1 MKTNAIWLCVLL
13 LILLCLSGCT
23 LVESESKPLPVP
35 SNVESLPSLE
45 EWMQSAENNLPS
57 KEPIILG
64 FSQLG
69 TESAWRIA
77 NSTSIQDAAKESGI
91 TLIIKNAEQSQTK
104 QFEAVRSFIKQ
115 KVDVIAIA
123 PVVESG
129 WDDILQEAKQAGIP
143 VIIVDRSVDAKDT
156 SLFVTTIGSDF
167 YEEGVKAGKYIQD
180 RLRNMP
186 GTIRIAELQ
195 GTSGSTPSIQRGE
208 GFRSILGDKAQIL
221 FSQSAPADFTENKGR
236 QVMEG
241 YLQVREEERP
251 QVLFAHNDEMAFGA
265 IQAIQDAGLKPG
277 EDIIIVSVD
286 GSRKALQSLADGQIN
301 AVVEC
306 NPLLGPQ
313 LMQATKEIMAGRTLP
328 KRMVPREDIF
338 TQESAKRE
346 MLNRKF

>member
-1 MKTNAIWLCVLL
+1 MNKVVSWLCLL
-13 LILLCLSGCT
+13 LLLCLTGCT
-23 LVESESKPLPVP
+23 ADESESKPLPVP
-35 SNVESLPSLE
+35 SNIESLPSME
-45 EWMQSAENNLPS
+45 EWMQSLEYSTPS
-57 KEPIILG
+57 REPIILG

-69 TESAWRIA
+69 TESAWRMA

-91 TLIIKNAEQSQTK
+91 TLILKNAEQSQTK
-104 QFEAVRSFIKQ
+104 QFEAVRSFIRQ

-129 WDDILQEAKQAGIP
+129 WDTILQEAKQAGIP

-180 RLRNMP
+180 RLRNVP

-208 GFRSILGDKAQIL
+208 GFRSILGDQEHIL
-221 FSQSAPADFTENKGR
+221 FSQSAPADFTEDKGR
-236 QVMEG
+236 QVMNDF
-241 YLQVREEERP
+241 LQVPKEERP

-265 IQAIQDAGLKPG
+265 IQAIQEAGLKPG
-277 EDIIIVSVD
+277 EDIVIVSVD
-286 GSRKALQSLADGQIN
+286 GSRKALGILADGQIN

>member
-1 MKTNAIWLCVLL
+1 MNWLCLLFLL
-13 LILLCLSGCT
+13 LLAGCT
-23 LVESESKPLPVP
+23 THESDPVPLPVS
-35 SNVESLPSLE
+35 SNEESLPSVDD
-45 EWMQSAENNLPS
+45 WMQSSVLKDTS
-57 KEPIILG
+57 RKPIILG

-69 TESAWRIA
+69 RESAWRMA
-77 NSTSIQDAAKESGI
+77 NSMSIRDAAAESGI
-91 TLIIKNAEQSQTK
+91 SLIMKNAEQSQTK

-129 WDDILQEAKQAGIP
+129 WDELLQEAKIAGIP
-143 VIIVDRSVDAKDT
+143 VIIVDRSVDVKDT

-167 YEEGVKAGKYIQD
+167 YEEGVKAGKYVLD
-180 RLRNMP
+180 HMRHVP

-208 GFRSILGDKAQIL
+208 GFRSIMDTREDII
-221 FSQSAPADFTENKGR
+221 FSQSAPADFTEDQGK
-236 QVMEG
+236 QVMKDF
-241 YLQVREEERP
+241 LQVPEEERP

-265 IQAIQDAGLKPG
+265 IQAIEEVGLKPG
-277 EDIIIVSVD
+277 EDIVIVSVD
-286 GSRKALQSLADGQIN
+286 GSRKALEILASGQIN

-313 LMQATKEIMAGRTLP
+313 LMQATKEIITGRTLP
-328 KRMVPREDIF
+328 KRMVPPEDIF

-346 MLNRKF
+346 MHNRRF

>member
-1 MKTNAIWLCVLL
+1 MRRYVNGLCLFILL
-13 LILLCLSGCT
+13 LLVGCT
-23 LVESESKPLPVP
+23 TPESETVP
-35 SNVESLPSLE
+35 PPISSNNLETLPSVE
-45 EWMQSAENNLPS
+45 EWMESAVARDTS
-57 KEPIILG
+57 TKPIVLG

-69 TESAWRIA
+69 RESAWRLA
-77 NSTSIQDAAKESGI
+77 NSTSIRNAAAESGI
-91 TLIIKNAEQSQTK
+91 SLVIKNAEQSQTK
-104 QFEAVRSFIKQ
+104 QFEAVRSFIRQ

-129 WDDILQEAKQAGIP
+129 WDGILQEARDAGIP
-143 VIIVDRSVDAKDT
+143 VIIVDRSVDVKDT

-180 RLRNMP
+180 RMRNHP
-186 GTIRIAELQ
+186 GLIRIAELQ

-208 GFRSILGDKAQIL
+208 GFRSIFDTRADII
-221 FSQSAPADFTENKGR
+221 FSQSAPADFTEDNGK
-236 QVMEG
+236 QVMKEF
-241 YLQVREEERP
+241 LQVPEDKRP

-265 IQAIQDAGLKPG
+265 IQAIEEVGLKPG

-286 GSRKALQSLADGQIN
+286 GSRKALEILASGKIN

-313 LMQATKEIMAGRTLP
+313 LMQATKEIIAGRTLP
-328 KRMVPREDIF
+328 KRMAPPEDIF

-346 MLNRKF
+346 MYNRRF

>member
-1 MKTNAIWLCVLL
+1 MKNIVSWLCVLL
-13 LILLCLSGCT
+13 LLCIAGCT
-23 LVESESKPLPVP
+23 AYEPEPKPLPVP
-35 SNVESLPSLE
+35 SNVDALPSVE
-45 EWMQSAENNLPS
+45 EWMQSREYSAPS
-57 KEPIILG
+57 RESIILG

-69 TESAWRIA
+69 TESAWRMA
-77 NSTSIQDAAKESGI
+77 NTTSIQDAAKESGI
-91 TLIIKNAEQSQTK
+91 TLILKNAEQSQKK

-129 WDDILQEAKQAGIP
+129 WNDILQEAKQAGIP
-143 VIIVDRSVDAKDT
+143 VIIVDRSVDVKDT
-156 SLFVTTIGSDF
+156 SLFVTTIGSNF

-180 RLRNMP
+180 RLRNVP

-208 GFRSILGDKAQIL
+208 GFRSVLGSKGNIL
-221 FSQSAPADFTENKGR
+221 FSQSAPADFTEDKGR
-236 QVMEG
+236 QVMNG
-241 YLQVREEERP
+241 FLQVPEKERP

-265 IQAIQDAGLKPG
+265 IRAIQEAGLKPG
-277 EDIIIVSVD
+277 EDIVIVSVD
-286 GSRKALQSLADGQIN
+286 GSRKALGILANGQIN

-313 LMQATKEIMAGRTLP
+313 LMQATKEIIAGRTLP

-338 TQESAKRE
+338 TKESAKRE
-346 MLNRKF
+346 MNNRKF

>member
-1 MKTNAIWLCVLL
+1 MKKVLSWLGMLL
-13 LILLCLSGCT
+13 LLCLAGCT
-23 LVESESKPLPVP
+23 TAESESKPPPVP
-35 SNVESLPSLE
+35 SNIESLPSLE
-45 EWMQSAENNLPS
+45 EWMQSPEYNTPS
-57 KEPIILG
+57 REPIILG

-91 TLIIKNAEQSQTK
+91 TLILKNAEQSQAK
-104 QFEAVRSFIKQ
+104 QFEAVRSFIRQ

-129 WDDILQEAKQAGIP
+129 WDDILQEVKQAGIP
-143 VIIVDRSVDAKDT
+143 VIIVDRSVDAQDT

-180 RLRNMP
+180 RLRNVP

-208 GFRSILGDKAQIL
+208 GFRSILGDQDHIV
-221 FSQSAPADFTENKGR
+221 FSQSAPADFTEDKGR
-236 QVMEG
+236 QVMSRF
-241 YLQVREEERP
+241 LQVPIAEQP

-265 IQAIQDAGLKPG
+265 IQAIQEAGLKPG

-286 GSRKALQSLADGQIN
+286 GSRKALKILADGQIN

-346 MLNRKF
+346 MVNRKF

>member
-1 MKTNAIWLCVLL
+1 MKKVVSWLGLL
-13 LILLCLSGCT
+13 LLLCLSGCT

-35 SNVESLPSLE
+35 SNVDSLPSLE
-45 EWMQSAENNLPS
+45 DWMQSQEYNLPS

-129 WDDILQEAKQAGIP
+129 WDDILQEAKQVGIP
-143 VIIVDRSVDAKDT
+143 VIIVDRSVDAQDT

-186 GTIRIAELQ
+186 GTIRVAELQ

-208 GFRSILGDKAQIL
+208 GFRSILGDKDHIL
-221 FSQSAPADFTENKGR
+221 FSQSAPADFTEDKGR

-241 YLQVREEERP
+241 FLQVGEEERP

-265 IQAIQDAGLKPG
+265 IRAIQDAGLKPG

-286 GSRKALQSLADGQIN
+286 GSRKALQILADGQIN

>member
-1 MKTNAIWLCVLL
+1 MGKMASWLYILL
-13 LILLCLSGCT
+13 LLCLTGCT
-23 LVESESKPLPVP
+23 TYESESKPPPVP
-35 SNVESLPSLE
+35 TTEESLPSIE
-45 EWMQSAENNLPS
+45 EWMQSAEYMTPQKKS
-57 KEPIILG
+57 IVVG

-69 TESAWRIA
+69 TESAWRMA
-77 NSTSIQDAAKESGI
+77 NTTSIQDAAKESGI
-91 TLIIKNAEQSQTK
+91 TLILKNAEQSQTK
-104 QFEAVRSFIKQ
+104 QFEAVRSFIRQ

-129 WDDILQEAKQAGIP
+129 WDDILQEVNRAGIP
-143 VIIVDRSVDAKDT
+143 VIIVDRSVDVQDS

-167 YEEGVKAGKYIQD
+167 YEEGVKAGKYIRD
-180 RLRNMP
+180 RLRNVP

-208 GFRSILGDKAQIL
+208 GFRSILAERDNIL
-221 FSQSAPADFTENKGR
+221 ISQSAPADFTEDKGR
-236 QVMEG
+236 QVMERF
-241 YLQVREEERP
+241 LQVPEEERA

-265 IQAIQDAGLKPG
+265 IQAIQKAGLKPG

-286 GSRKALQSLADGQIN
+286 GSRKALRILADGQIN

-313 LMQATKEIMAGRTLP
+313 LMQAAKEIIAGRTLP

-338 TQESAKRE
+338 TQESASRE
-346 MLNRKF
+346 MLHRRF

>member
-1 MKTNAIWLCVLL
+1 MKKVTSWLCMLL
-13 LILLCLSGCT
+13 LLCLAGCT
-23 LVESESKPLPVP
+23 AENPESKPIPVP
-35 SNVESLPSLE
+35 SNVDSLPSIE
-45 EWMQSAENNLPS
+45 EWMQSPEYNMPS
-57 KEPIILG
+57 KESIILG

-91 TLIIKNAEQSQTK
+91 TLIIKNAEQSQKK
-104 QFEAVRSFIKQ
+104 QFEAVRSFIRKR
-115 KVDVIAIA
+115 VDVIAIA

-129 WDDILQEAKQAGIP
+129 WDDILLEAKQAGIP
-143 VIIVDRSVDAKDT
+143 VIIVDRSVDVQDH

-180 RLRNMP
+180 RLRNEP
-186 GTIRIAELQ
+186 GMIRIAELQ

-208 GFRSILGDKAQIL
+208 GFRSVLGDKGHII
-221 FSQSAPADFTENKGR
+221 FSHSAPADFTENKGR
-236 QVMEG
+236 QVMKDF
-241 YLQVREEERP
+241 LQVSEEERP

-265 IQAIQDAGLKPG
+265 IQAIQEAGLKPG
-277 EDIIIVSVD
+277 EDIVIVSVD
-286 GSRKALQSLADGQIN
+286 GSRKALGILASGKIN

-346 MLNRKF
+346 MVHRKF

>member
-1 MKTNAIWLCVLL
+1 MKKVLSWLGMLL
-13 LILLCLSGCT
+13 LLCLAGCT
-23 LVESESKPLPVP
+23 TAESESKPPPVP
-35 SNVESLPSLE
+35 SNIESLPSLE
-45 EWMQSAENNLPS
+45 EWMQSPEYNTPS
-57 KEPIILG
+57 REPIILG

-91 TLIIKNAEQSQTK
+91 TLILKNAEQSQAK
-104 QFEAVRSFIKQ
+104 QFEAVRSFIRQ

-129 WDDILQEAKQAGIP
+129 WDDILQEVKQAGIP
-143 VIIVDRSVDAKDT
+143 VIIVDRSVDAQDT

-180 RLRNMP
+180 RLRNVP

-208 GFRSILGDKAQIL
+208 GFRSILGDQDHIV
-221 FSQSAPADFTENKGR
+221 FSQSAPADFTEDKGR
-236 QVMEG
+236 QVMSRF
-241 YLQVREEERP
+241 LQVPKAEQP

-265 IQAIQDAGLKPG
+265 IQAIQEAGLKPG

-286 GSRKALQSLADGQIN
+286 GSRKALKILADGQIN

-346 MLNRKF
+346 MVNRKF

>member
-1 MKTNAIWLCVLL
+1 MKKVVGWLGMLL
-13 LILLCLSGCT
+13 LLCLAGCIAA
-23 LVESESKPLPVP
+23 ESESKLPPVP
-35 SNVESLPSLE
+35 SNIESLPSLE
-45 EWMQSAENNLPS
+45 EWMQSPEYNTPS
-57 KEPIILG
+57 REPIKLG

-77 NSTSIQDAAKESGI
+77 NSASIQDAAKESGI
-91 TLIIKNAEQSQTK
+91 TLILKNAEQSQTK
-104 QFEAVRSFIKQ
+104 QFEAVRSFIRQ

-143 VIIVDRSVDAKDT
+143 VIIVDRSVDAQDT

-180 RLRNMP
+180 RLRNVP

-208 GFRSILGDKAQIL
+208 GFRSILGDQDHIV
-221 FSQSAPADFTENKGR
+221 FSQSAPADFTEDKGR
-236 QVMEG
+236 QVMSRF
-241 YLQVREEERP
+241 LQVSEAEQP

-265 IQAIQDAGLKPG
+265 IQAIQEAGLKPG

-286 GSRKALQSLADGQIN
+286 GSRKALKILADGQIN

-346 MLNRKF
+346 MVNRKF

>member
-1 MKTNAIWLCVLL
+1 MKKVLSWLGMLL
-13 LILLCLSGCT
+13 LLCLAGCT
-23 LVESESKPLPVP
+23 TAESESKPPPVP
-35 SNVESLPSLE
+35 SNIESLPSLE
-45 EWMQSAENNLPS
+45 EWMQSPEYNTPS
-57 KEPIILG
+57 REPIILG

-91 TLIIKNAEQSQTK
+91 TLILKNAEQSQAK
-104 QFEAVRSFIKQ
+104 QFEAVRSFIRQ

-129 WDDILQEAKQAGIP
+129 WDDILQEVKQAGIP
-143 VIIVDRSVDAKDT
+143 VIIVDRSVDAQDT

-180 RLRNMP
+180 RLRNVP

-208 GFRSILGDKAQIL
+208 GFRSILGDQDHIM
-221 FSQSAPADFTENKGR
+221 FSQSAPADFTEDKGR
-236 QVMEG
+236 QVMSRF
-241 YLQVREEERP
+241 LQVPKAEQP

-265 IQAIQDAGLKPG
+265 IQAIQEAGLKPG

-286 GSRKALQSLADGQIN
+286 GSRKALKILADGQIN

-346 MLNRKF
+346 MVNRKF